1 MISVVIPLY
10 NESTLV
16 ARLVK
21 EVAKSMHALGEAFE
35 IVCVDD
41 GSTDETLNKL
51 LGLQE
56 ENKELKVV
64 SLSRNFGLQPALTA
78 GLEYAKGD
86 YVVIMD
92 GDFQD
97 PPEVIPQ
104 LFSKIKETKGDV
116 VSAVRSRRQEK
127 FSKRFYI
134 HIFHKIF
141 KNITEGK
148 QVEQTGNFSILSRKA
163 VDAILKFSERN
174 RYFPGIRNFIGF
186 QHNSIE
192 YERPDRLEG
201 EAKMSRKKLFAL
213 AADAIYSFSKW
224 PIKACLYLGLM
235 GIVIFLLAI
244 VYTLVSKFTGLAPI
258 GWSSMFLAIS
268 FFGSVQLTFLGLIGE
283 YVYRIYKEVQKR
295 PIYLV
300 QEVYETSSDL
310 SKGVDSDA
318 NTKEQSKTNE

>member
-1 MISVVIPLY
+1 MISVVIPLL

-16 ARLVK
+16 IRLVG
-21 EVAKSMHALGEAFE
+21 ELAKNLHAIGEAFE

-41 GSTDETLNKL
+41 GSTDDTVEKL
-51 LGLQE
+51 LQLKK
-56 ENKELKVV
+56 ENVELKVI

-78 GLEYAKGD
+78 GLEFAKGD

-97 PPEVIPQ
+97 PPEVITQ
-104 LFSKIKETKGDV
+104 LFSKIKETKCDV
-116 VSAVRSRRQEK
+116 VSAVRNQRKEK
-127 FSKRFYI
+127 LSKRFYI
-134 HIFHKIF
+134 NVFHKIF
-141 KNITEGK
+141 KNITEGN
-148 QVEQTGNFSILSRKA
+148 QMEQTGNFSILSRKA
-163 VDAILKFSERN
+163 VDAILQFSEHN

-186 QHNSIE
+186 QHEFIV
-192 YERPDRLEG
+192 YDRPDRLEG

-224 PIKACLYLGLM
+224 PIKACLYLGLL
-235 GIVIFLLAI
+235 GIVVFLLAI
-244 VYTLVSKFTGLAPI
+244 IYTLVSKFTGLAPI
-258 GWSSMFLAIS
+258 GWSSMFLAVS

-300 QEVYETSSDL
+300 KEIYE
-310 SKGVDSDA
+310 
-318 NTKEQSKTNE
+318 